1 MANNDAAI
9 NSNTGAISSIDSS
22 IVSLSGD
29 VTNNILDVTNL
40 KVCSVLHSKY
50 FTFLV
55 WEVRESKHVHTIFP
69 PSNEF
74 KNLSFIKNRLML
86 LLMLLRSR
94 KIHWS

>member
-9 NSNTGAISSIDSS
+9 SSNTAAISSIDSS
-22 IVSLSGD
+22 IVNLSGD

-55 WEVRESKHVHTIFP
+55 WEVRESKHIPYFLQVMKLKIY
-69 PSNEF
+69 
-74 KNLSFIKNRLML
+74 L
-86 LLMLLRSR
+86 LL
-94 KIHWS
+94 KID